1 LPNLGVG
8 YGERLLEEVYRAR
21 ILVREVLTGQEYRG
35 GSGQDLSAAGEDT
48 YSVEGGSERVHTG
61 H

>member
-1 LPNLGVG
+1 LANIGVG
-8 YGERLLEEVYRAR
+8 YGERLLEEVYSAR
-21 ILVREVLTGQEYRG
+21 MLARVFLTGQQYRG
-35 GSGQDLSAAGEDT
+35 GADQDLSAAGEDT